1 MQVMCSPLLPIESP
15 HSKHF
20 VLLFYLEYF
29 PRNVWYSKIVRSSEF
44 RHEFLKIVI
53 LYFKFIRIILFGWI
67 IIFPYFYCVDEIC
80 PSKTLKNVCMT
91 RCTPCLCLNLLHVM
105 PPHPFSYMFTLSDSN
120 SYMHNLWKIHGGNDA
135 LKSHFSLFIFIFS
148 LHTKVK
154 VERLEKCCLV
164 H

>member
-91 RCTPCLCLNLLHVM
+91 RCTPSLCLNLLH
-105 PPHPFSYMFTLSDSN
+105 SN
-120 SYMHNLWKIHGGNDA
+120 SYMHNLWKIHSGNDA
-135 LKSHFSLFIFIFS
+135 LKSNFSLFIFIFS
-148 LHTKVK
+148 LHAKVK
-154 VERLEKCCLV
+154 VERWLEKCCLV